1 MQTSPKLAKKPVAP
15 EQLPK
20 DLSISAEMT
29 FNEKELAL
37 IKEEGWEKYFDI
49 LETGVTSEAIKAA
62 QTASQE
68 LDKEEHR
75 ANLEVLMQKLKHKIG

>member
-29 FNEKELAL
+29 FNEKELA
-37 IKEEGWEKYFDI
+37 
-49 LETGVTSEAIKAA
+49 
-62 QTASQE
+62 
-68 LDKEEHR
+68 
-75 ANLEVLMQKLKHKIG
+75 